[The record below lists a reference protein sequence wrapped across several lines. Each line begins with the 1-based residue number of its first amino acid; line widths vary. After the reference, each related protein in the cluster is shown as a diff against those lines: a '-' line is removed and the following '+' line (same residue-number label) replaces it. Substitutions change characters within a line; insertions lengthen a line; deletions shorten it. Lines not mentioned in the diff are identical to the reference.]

1 VRAVARGVEEGA
13 RVQRGPEV
21 DDAARD
27 PVLDALWNHVVDAW
41 DDERA
46 HAALL
51 EHALRI
57 QGLPDLA
64 RRYRALV
71 DDERRGP
78 LAKKMMDAIV
88 LAATNMLWSTKMP
101 VKGNVPL
108 SITLSAVGVA
118 VFLLSW
124 LAWVLWPHR
133 G

>member
-1 VRAVARGVEEGA
+1 MGGVRGGEDGA
-13 RVQRGPEV
+13 RAQRGPEV
-21 DDAARD
+21 EDPTAD
-27 PVLDALWNHVVDAW
+27 PVLDALWSRAVDTW

-46 HAALL
+46 HTALL
-51 EHALRI
+51 EHALRV
-57 QGLPDLA
+57 QALPDLA

-78 LAKKMMDAIV
+78 HAKKMIDAIV

-101 VKGNVPL
+101 VRARVPL

-118 VFLLSW
+118 VLLLSW
-124 LAWVLWPHR
+124 LAWALWPQR